1 MSVCIVVGTHWGDEG
16 KGKIVD
22 YLSESADVV
31 ARAQGGSNAGHTVI
45 VDGEKFVFHLIPSG
59 ILHQGKICILGNG
72 MVIDPVAFL
81 KELEVLS
88 QQGVRVEKRLFVSPK
103 AHLVMP
109 YHRILDE
116 LYEKLRGKG
125 KIGTTGRGIG
135 PAYEDKVARWG
146 VRIGDLLDEQVFAE
160 RLKPV
165 LDYKNL
171 LLEKVFNHPPL
182 SFTEIFSEYLGYA
195 QVLLPYVADISLL
208 LAQSRQEGKKILL
221 EGAQGTMLDLE
232 HGTYPFVTS
241 SYPVASGALLGVG
254 MGPSSDIEVLG
265 VCKAYTSRV
274 GEGPFPTEL
283 KDETGTYLREKG
295 NEYGATTGRPRRC
308 GWLDGVALRYA
319 VRVNHI
325 TSLALTK
332 LDVLRGLPRVRIC
345 YAYEIGEKVTQEFP
359 SDPRSL
365 NSCRP
370 LYHDLPGWDED
381 ITAVREYTELPSG
394 VRRFVEAI
402 EDLVEIPVS
411 VISVG
416 SGRGDTIVR
425 KSLW

>member
-1 MSVCIVVGTHWGDEG
+1 
-16 KGKIVD
+16 
-22 YLSESADVV
+22 LSESADVV

-59 ILHQGKICILGNG
+59 ILHQDKICVLGDG
-72 MVIDPVAFL
+72 MVIDPVSFL
-81 KELEVLS
+81 KEVDILS
-88 QQGVRVEKRLFVSPK
+88 RQGVCVERRLIVSPR

-116 LYEKLRGKG
+116 LYERLRGKG
-125 KIGTTGRGIG
+125 RIGTTGRGIG

-146 VRIGDLLDEQVFAE
+146 IRVGDLLDEEFFAE
-160 RLKPV
+160 RLKAV

-171 LLEKVFNHPPL
+171 LLERVFNHPPL
-182 SFTEIFSEYLGYA
+182 SFTEIFSEYLNHA
-195 QVLLPYVADISLL
+195 KAMLPYVADVSLL
-208 LAQSRQEGKKILL
+208 LARNLQEGKKILL

-283 KDETGTYLREKG
+283 KDETGVYLREKG
-295 NEYGATTGRPRRC
+295 KEYGATTGRPRRC

-332 LDVLRGLPRVRIC
+332 LDVLRGLPRIRIC

-359 SDPRSL
+359 FDLHSL
-365 NSCRP
+365 SRCLP
-370 LYHDLPGWDED
+370 LYRDLPGWEED
-381 ITAVREYTELPSG
+381 IAMVREYAELPSA
-394 VRRFVEAI
+394 VRRFVEEI
-402 EDLVEIPVS
+402 EDLVEVPVS
-411 VISVG
+411 IISVG
-416 SGRGDTIVR
+416 PGRGDTIVR
-425 KSLW
+425 KTLW